1 MKLKFTILIALA
13 IGAIALVAGC
23 GTSTTA
29 KAVSQATAVTTT
41 THKQA
46 AMTSATLVAALK
58 AAGLPVSQITTYDEN
73 TDPNSLLGRPNEYI
87 QKTSFADTQ
96 VASPSTD
103 NGTIEVF
110 STAAD
115 AQARKAYVD
124 GISKAASFVGYYSY
138 QSGVYLLRVSYDVP
152 PSRAKQYETAFLA
165 ALK

>member
-1 MKLKFTILIALA
+1 MKLKKCTIVAVLMLA
-13 IGAIALVAGC
+13 IVGMVAGC
-23 GTSTTA
+23 GSA
-29 KAVSQATAVTTT
+29 ATAGTAANKTAAT
-41 THKQA
+41 QKQA
-46 AMTSATLVAALK
+46 ATSASIVAALK
-58 AAGLPVSQITTYDEN
+58 TAGLPVSQITTYDEN

-124 GISKAASFVGYYSY
+124 GISKASFVGYYSY